1 MRKNFSFIICCF
13 NPMNLINLLLIL
25 TKNGTTTI
33 RKKKRGQR
41 DYGKDVVSPLWFQLL
56 MFLWILRRFPWRL
69 LYAIAV
75 GEKIVCHCDDDLIV
89 QKFIIIVDSLEINH
103 VRTLRFNLKFVLR
116 EHKLA
121 IWVVVENLK
130 FRSAIYR
137 KTKNVSFSI
146 QMFLNW
152 KMNKVD
158 SVKQMISKIS
168 VSTLS
173 LCFNIKAFETSPL
186 FWYYSLFR
194 LLYLW
199 QLHFLNQVLC
209 FSRQSAFHKIYVKA
223 HLSKVVSELL
233 NIIFVQTVSSS

>member
-103 VRTLRFNLKFVLR
+103 VRTLRFNLMFYVNTSWQFEPSWKIWNFVAPST
-116 EHKLA
+116 EKQ
-121 IWVVVENLK
+121 K
-130 FRSAIYR
+130 
-137 KTKNVSFSI
+137 
-146 QMFLNW
+146 MFHFPSKCFW

-209 FSRQSAFHKIYVKA
+209 FSRQSAFNKIYVKA